1 MTCTSGILVDIFPKL
16 EAAEVGKGKPKQ
28 GRFFSAFCAFN
39 DCLKGVGGKFPA
51 DVQR

>member
-16 EAAEVGKGKPKQ
+16 EAAEWGKGNQNK
-28 GRFFSAFCAFN
+28 GDFSVSSAH
-39 DCLKGVGGKFPA
+39 LTTVLIGGGGKFPT